1 MAESHEAPADRIL
14 SGDQLEVTDAGGDQ
28 ILVTALTQS
37 TIRTAPD
44 GVQIVALMVELPGS
58 VTFKVIRDDE

>member
-14 SGDQLEVTDAGGDQ
+14 AGDQLEVTDAGGDQ
-28 ILVTALTQS
+28 ILVTALNQS

-44 GVQIVALMVELPGS
+44 GIQTVALMVELPGS